1 MTEYNIEYKIPLQE
15 VIFGILLFCLLSL
28 SIHIFAV
35 LLIKKYKYNIT
46 SVRTL
51 PDFVDKDILSL

>member
-35 LLIKKYKYNIT
+35 LLIKNINI
-46 SVRTL
+46 
-51 PDFVDKDILSL
+51 IL